1 MAILSLNGH
10 FIGCNDVFLNSFFGI
25 ASQPSSLPSSLP
37 SPSTSCSGTLF
48 DMTFPA
54 LQLSTFAALQSI
66 VASVAAGE
74 VVVVQ
79 FDSIW
84 VLGGG
89 LFMPV
94 HICLS
99 GCVAQCAGVSL
110 LSHYFMIAVPAVA
123 GPYSPAPFMS
133 TLGQSAMQ
141 LCL

>member
-10 FIGCNDVFLNSFFGI
+10 FIGCNDVFLSSFFGT
-25 ASQPSSLPSSLP
+25 ASQPPP
-37 SPSTSCSGTLF
+37 TSCTRTLF

-54 LQLSTFAALQSI
+54 LQLSAFAALQSI
-66 VASVAAGE
+66 VASVAAGD

-84 VLGGG
+84 VLGSG
-89 LFMPV
+89 LLMPV

-99 GCVAQCAGVSL
+99 GCVAQCAAGVSV
-110 LSHYFMIAVPAVA
+110 LSHYFMIAVPAAVVS
-123 GPYSPAPFMS
+123 PYSPPPFMS
-133 TLGQSAMQ
+133 TLGQSTMQ